1 MKPAKADGEGKNAE
15 QGCLDEG
22 GHSSDGEV
30 SRPEE
35 VATA

>member
-1 MKPAKADGEGKNAE
+1 MKTAKADGEENNTE